1 MLVLPSP
8 PSRGEGFRHLS
19 GDLYRVVAFVP
30 MFLGEMLSVFRFLW
44 WPIGL
49 MYCSWLYWALPFW

>member
-19 GDLYRVVAFVP
+19 GGLYLVVAFVP
-30 MFLGEMLSVFRFLW
+30 MFLGEMLSVFRFL
-44 WPIGL
+44 
-49 MYCSWLYWALPFW
+49 